1 MQKQN
6 INPPPPATHYRIQ
19 VQGQLDES
27 WSQWFDGLTIAFE
40 DDVTTLTGPLTDQA
54 ALRGVLDR
62 IWDLNLAVISVN
74 PIELGKVATL
84 NRDKQDEQDT
94 ERRGRWQK
102 QPFTSMI

>member
-6 INPPPPATHYRIQ
+6 INPTPPSTCYRIR
-19 VQGQLDES
+19 VQGRLDES
-27 WSQWFDGLTIAFE
+27 WSQWFDGLTVTFE

-74 PIELGKVATL
+74 PVIPEKYFKSAQR
-84 NRDKQDEQDT
+84 NRE
-94 ERRGRWQK
+94 
-102 QPFTSMI
+102 S